1 MHHISRKRK
10 TEHMIK
16 RKYKT
21 TDELT
26 DIIEQELDNLFRY
39 AFYRLGDIQDAEDII
54 QDLYLTIHA
63 KRGEAEKISNPKSY
77 IYRALSNN
85 CTLSLRRRTQS
96 KTISLESCDDIE
108 VLDTY
113 EIEPQSLEE
122 EFTLINR
129 LLNSIP
135 QEQSEVIRLHIHGKR
150 SFVEIAEILDIP
162 TTTAKSRFKYGID
175 KLKTKFIKENN

>member
-1 MHHISRKRK
+1 
-10 TEHMIK
+10 MIK
-16 RKYKT
+16 RKFKT

-54 QDLYLTIHA
+54 QDLYLTIHS
-63 KRGEAEKISNPKSY
+63 KRGDTEKISNPKSY

-85 CTLSLRRRTQS
+85 CALWLRRRTQS
-96 KTISLESCDDIE
+96 KTISLESYNDIE
-108 VLDTY
+108 AFDPST
-113 EIEPQSLEE
+113 IEPQSLEE

-135 QEQSEVIRLHIHGKR
+135 YEQSEVIRLHIHGKR
-150 SFVEIAEILDIP
+150 SFVEIADILSIP
-162 TTTAKSRFKYGID
+162 VTTAKSRFKYGID
-175 KLKTKFIKENN
+175 KLKAGFIKENN